1 MELIPL
7 PELPKIDM
15 FIVNLGGTSSRVNMV
30 ESEAVPDSGS
40 GGYIKRGGHNL
51 FQKNPQRHDKKKV
64 WIAYDTSPEELA
76 LIATA

>member
-15 FIVNLGGTSSRVNMV
+15 FIVNLGGSSSRVNMV

-40 GGYIKRGGHNL
+40 RGYIKRGGFNL
-51 FQKNPQRHDKKKV
+51 FQKNPQRHDKKKGLDCLRLHPLKN
-64 WIAYDTSPEELA
+64 WR
-76 LIATA
+76 

>member
-15 FIVNLGGTSSRVNMV
+15 FIVNLGGSSSRVNMV

-40 GGYIKRGGHNL
+40 ISGLHQAWRLQSLPKEPT
-51 FQKNPQRHDKKKV
+51 K
-64 WIAYDTSPEELA
+64 T
-76 LIATA
+76 